1 VCALGYSRACFLQPL
16 CNSTAENRV
25 YSHILRLTVD
35 DVSSSKN
42 GLLVIASIGTM
53 SVHRFAVQWR
63 TVVVSRCERIFWGME
78 ERFGLGFDPNNE
90 RFFFLVI
97 F

>member
-1 VCALGYSRACFLQPL
+1 
-16 CNSTAENRV
+16 
-25 YSHILRLTVD
+25 
-35 DVSSSKN
+35 
-42 GLLVIASIGTM
+42 
-53 SVHRFAVQWR
+53 
-63 TVVVSRCERIFWGME
+63 VVVSRCERIFWGME